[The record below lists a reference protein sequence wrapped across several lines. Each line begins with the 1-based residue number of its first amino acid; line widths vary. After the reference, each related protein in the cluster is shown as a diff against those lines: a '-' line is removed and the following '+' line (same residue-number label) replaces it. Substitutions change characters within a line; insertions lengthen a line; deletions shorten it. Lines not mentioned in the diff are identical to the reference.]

1 MTGRITFVNKKENS
15 IAAAAMVFELKSNIT
30 GKVSDKAWNISGPLY
45 EQIDF
50 PIDIIN
56 KFTSVEMADFSVT
69 VLTEYLYDKKA
80 KTKNM
85 AQDQEVQTIYP
96 KF

>member
-1 MTGRITFVNKKENS
+1 
-15 IAAAAMVFELKSNIT
+15 MVFELKSNIT

-50 PIDIIN
+50 PIDIVN

-69 VLTEYLYDKKA
+69 VLT
-80 KTKNM
+80 
-85 AQDQEVQTIYP
+85 
-96 KF
+96 